1 MWEII
6 LIGCAGIII
15 GLTFGY
21 VWGHDV
27 GCKQRTGN
35 SPSR

>member
-1 MWEII
+1 MREII

-27 GCKQRTGN
+27 GCKQKMENTLNR
-35 SPSR
+35 